1 MNDSDRLRAPRWTVA
16 GGSGRAHV
24 RTNQLTVNVK
34 IGSSWCVIWW
44 SSRAALVWNIRG
56 MEALACRATMTRP
69 HTGDGRARAA
79 VVVISNPLQSGLMTI
94 VQAVGNNDIT
104 VTAQAISI
112 LIICITNS
120 SSEQSAEYAQGN
132 ATCFVARVI
141 KDPRYYSLSQFLSL
155 KKDGVQGTFRV

>member
-1 MNDSDRLRAPRWTVA
+1 VDCGRWE
-16 GGSGRAHV
+16 
-24 RTNQLTVNVK
+24 
-34 IGSSWCVIWW
+34 WE
-44 SSRAALVWNIRG
+44 SSRAHKSADSQCQNWKQLVCDLVVVSCCSGLEHTRNG
-56 MEALACRATMTRP
+56 GAGLPGNDDEATHRRRESPGGGGGDLQSVAKRP
-69 HTGDGRARAA
+69 HDH
-79 VVVISNPLQSGLMTI
+79 SSGY
-94 VQAVGNNDIT
+94 VGNNDIT